1 MTTNAYL
8 TAYTLTH
15 FVFILLTVIVAVA
28 SAKIGWNGQNH
39 PEDKLKAAKGTSRTG
54 LICVSSLLFSGT
66 ALGYIMLLG
75 GDRPAFDGGLEKLVL
90 AFFIPGILFSA
101 GLLTAAFVDLNT
113 RAKAPFKGLAVRVT
127 SVYTLST
134 LPLYAFLPWL
144 ARLAQQL
151 AGR

>member
-15 FVFILLTVIVAVA
+15 FVFILLTVTFAVA
-28 SAKIGWNGQNH
+28 SARIGWNGQNH
-39 PEDKLKAAKGTSRTG
+39 PEDRFNAAKAASRTS
-54 LICVSSLLFSGT
+54 LVCVSGILFSGI
-66 ALGYIMLLG
+66 ALGYIMTLG
-75 GDRPAFDGGLEKLVL
+75 GDRPAFGGGLEKLFL
-90 AFFIPGILFSA
+90 AFCIPGILFSA

-113 RAKAPFKGLAVRVT
+113 RAKAPFNGLAVRVA